1 MNATK
6 YILSIVVLLIGL
18 ITILLEEPLFGIGL
32 VLVGLLI
39 MPFSSK
45 LLTRSA
51 PKVFTEK
58 IKAIVA
64 ISISLIILIC
74 LGTLGRTSYDKV
86 EKITSEELASL
97 SIHPVKKMLVN
108 ELDYYYI
115 EKGTGPVIL
124 LLHGFPDMANTWDET
139 ISELSKTHRVIA
151 PFLRGYYPTGIPKD
165 NDFSVKSIAE
175 DMVKIIDNL
184 AIDKFI
190 VIGQD
195 WGASIG
201 FSVTNLAAERVEKFV
216 SIAIPHATCLELSPA
231 LAYAGRHFFLLGTSD
246 YGVRYTRKSNFEYID
261 RLYQRW
267 SPDFKDFQ
275 ESSNAIKETF
285 KYPNRT
291 EAAIGYY
298 RSFSEEQNKPDIQ
311 SFYRTI
317 PKTPVLFMLGE
328 HDLIYTE
335 AIVSAMKEKM
345 PQGSQTVVFKNAGHF
360 LHREIFTEYMITL
373 KDFLNIPNS

>member
-1 MNATK
+1 MNPIK
-6 YILSIVVLLIGL
+6 YIFSILILLIG
-18 ITILLEEPLFGIGL
+18 ISTILLEEPLFGIGL
-32 VLVGLLI
+32 VLISLLI

-45 LLTRSA
+45 LLTKSA
-51 PKVFTEK
+51 PKIFTKK
-58 IKAIVA
+58 IKTTLAITL
-64 ISISLIILIC
+64 SLIILIC
-74 LGTLGRTSYDKV
+74 LATLGRTSYDKV
-86 EKITSEELASL
+86 ENITSQELESL
-97 SIHPVKKMLVN
+97 SVHPVKKMLVN

-115 EKGTGPVIL
+115 EKGSGETIL

-184 AIDKFI
+184 AIDTFT

-201 FSVTNLAAERVEKFV
+201 FSVTNLASTRVEKFV
-216 SIAIPHATCLELSPA
+216 SIAIPHATCLELTPT
-231 LAYAGRHFFLLGTSD
+231 LAYAGRHFLLLGTSD
-246 YGVRYTRKSNFEYID
+246 YGVRYARKSNFEYID

-275 ESSNAIKETF
+275 ESSDAIKETF
-285 KYPNRT
+285 KFPNRT

-298 RSFSEEQNKPDIQ
+298 RSFSAEQNMPEMQ
-311 SFYRTI
+311 TFYKTI
-317 PKTPVLFMLGE
+317 PKMPVLFMLGE

-335 AIVSAMKEKM
+335 AIVNAMKEKM
-345 PQGSQTVVFKNAGHF
+345 PEGSETVVFKNAGHF
-360 LHREIFTEYMITL
+360 LHREVFTEYMTTL
-373 KDFLNIPNS
+373 KVFLNISN